1 MWRSRLWLW
10 VLLVCLSR
18 SCLGQVDWDCVPS
31 CKCIWGSG
39 RKTAECS
46 RKSLY
51 HIPEGLSAEIQH
63 LDMSSNR
70 IQTLGENVFN
80 NLNIINLQKLIL
92 RDNDIRRVDVRAFN
106 NLKIVIEIDLTSNKI
121 DRLHPGTFDETQRL
135 RVLLLNNNFIKRL
148 ENHLFRNMEFLQK
161 VELSNNQIHVIE
173 DSAFQNLT
181 GLTTLTLDGNN
192 LTTLKHSTFEH
203 LPKLGMLEL
212 RRNPWI
218 CNCHLK
224 RFRDW
229 VIHKKLYTRPTECSN
244 TKGLQGKFW
253 DEVPSDH
260 FACRP
265 IIKVLGHEIGMTE
278 AQLWCRAAGIPR
290 PDISWS
296 YKGRQLSNGTR
307 RQGTSKGYLIVESTD
322 WSNLTILD
330 VGPNDRG
337 EYTCKAVSSGGT
349 VENITTLVIS
359 NEGRRASFVGLPLA
373 IAFGVIA
380 FFFLLAA
387 LTLCFCYCR
396 RKRTHH
402 DEKSAEAA
410 SLDHHGLGEQEK
422 SLITAINP
430 VVKPPRRYEAPSVT
444 SHGTEM
450 TELNRTLLDN
460 DSVFGKYTQKIS
472 QEKN

>member
-1 MWRSRLWLW
+1 MWRSRLWLL
-10 VLLVCLSR
+10 VLLICLCNR
-18 SCLGQVDWDCVPS
+18 LCLGQVDWDCVQS

-39 RKTAECS
+39 RKTAECT
-46 RKSLY
+46 RKNLY
-51 HIPEGLSAEIQH
+51 RIPEGLSSEIQH
-63 LDMSSNR
+63 LDLSSNK
-70 IQTLGENVFN
+70 IQTLDENVFN

-121 DRLHPGTFDETQRL
+121 DKLHPGTFDETQRL
-135 RVLLLNNNFIKRL
+135 RVLLLNNNFIKHL

-212 RRNPWI
+212 RRNKWN

-244 TKGLQGKFW
+244 PQSLAQKYW
-253 DEVPSDH
+253 DDLPSDQ
-260 FACRP
+260 FACKP
-265 IIKVLGHEIGMTE
+265 NIKAIGHEIGVSE
-278 AQLWCRAAGIPR
+278 AQLWCRASGTPR
-290 PDISWS
+290 PNITWNFRGST
-296 YKGRQLSNGTR
+296 LNNGSR
-307 RQGTSKGYLIVESTD
+307 RTGTNKGYLIVESTD
-322 WSNLTILD
+322 WSNLTIPD
-330 VGPNDRG
+330 VGPADKGN
-337 EYTCKAVSSGGT
+337 YLCHAQSFGGV
-349 VENITTLVIS
+349 VESNVTLVIS
-359 NEGRRASFVGLPLA
+359 NDGRRAGLVGLPLA

-460 DSVFGKYTQKIS
+460 DSVFGKSSPKIL
-472 QEKN
+472 